1 MPPAPQARPERVLEL
16 FERVV
21 PVYDRLNHLF
31 SLGIDRSWRRSLV
44 GQARLGGGADV
55 LDACTGTGD
64 VAIELARRWPA
75 ARLTGLDASPGML
88 ARGRQKLRR
97 AGLAQRVKLLQG
109 DVLAL
114 PFPDRRFDCATIAF
128 GLRNLADRQRGLSE
142 LARVLRRGGRLL
154 VLELQ
159 PPGPTLAG
167 RLYRLY
173 LGKIMPWAGGLLS
186 GSPETYRHLHSSIA
200 AFLPPARVLQLLQ
213 AAGLRSLEYQ
223 RLSGGIAGLFQG
235 VKE

>member
-1 MPPAPQARPERVLEL
+1 MQPAPEARPERILEL

-31 SLGIDRSWRRSLV
+31 SMGIDRSWRRSLV
-44 GQARLGGGADV
+44 EQARLGGGADV

-64 VAIELARRWPA
+64 VAIALARRWPA

-88 ARGRQKLRR
+88 ARGRKKLHR
-97 AGLAQRVKLLQG
+97 AGLANRVELLQG

-128 GLRNLADRQRGLSE
+128 GLRNLGNRQQGLSE

-154 VLELQ
+154 VLELL
-159 PPGPTLAG
+159 PPGPSPAG

-173 LGKIMPWAGGLLS
+173 LGRLMPWAGGLLS

-200 AFLPPARVLQLLQ
+200 SFPPPGRVLELLQ
-213 AAGLRSLEYQ
+213 AAGLRSLEFQ
-223 RLSGGIAGLFQG
+223 RLSGGIAGLFRG